1 MPTTYKSKIGLELV
15 IPIGLVLGG
24 SLLLFLLGE
33 PKWIGLAIIL
43 PVIAFVVHLFATT
56 NYTIDG
62 KHLIIKSGFLVNKT
76 IEIHSIKKI
85 IETNNPVSSPATSMD
100 RLEITYGKFDSIVIS
115 PKEKLAFIEDLKRI
129 NPDIEVKFKEKKS

>member
-1 MPTTYKSKIGLELV
+1 MPKTYKSKIGLELV
-15 IPIGLVLGG
+15 IPIALILGG
-24 SLLLFLLGE
+24 VLILFLLGE

-43 PVIAFVVHLFATT
+43 PIIAFTAHLFATT

-62 KHLIIKSGFLVNKT
+62 EHLIIKSSFVNKT

-100 RLEITYGKFDSIVIS
+100 RLEITYGKFDSVVIS
-115 PKEKLAFIEDLKRI
+115 PKEKLAFIEDLQRI
-129 NPDIEVKFKEKKS
+129 NPNIKVKFKEKKK

>member
-1 MPTTYKSKIGLELV
+1 MPTTYKSKIGLELL

-24 SLLLFLLGE
+24 TFLLFLLGE

-43 PVIAFVVHLFATT
+43 PVIVFTAHLFATT

-62 KHLIIKSGFLVNKT
+62 EQLIVKSGFVVNKT
-76 IEIHSIKKI
+76 IEIYSIKKI

-115 PKEKLAFIEDLKRI
+115 PKEKLAFIEHLKRI
-129 NPDIEVKFKEKKS
+129 NSNIEVKFKERKN